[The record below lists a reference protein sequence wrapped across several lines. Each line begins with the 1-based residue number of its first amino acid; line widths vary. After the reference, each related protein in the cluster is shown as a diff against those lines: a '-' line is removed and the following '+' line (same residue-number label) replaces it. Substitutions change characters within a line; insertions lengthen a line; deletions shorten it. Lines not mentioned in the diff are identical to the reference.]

1 MDRKYKY
8 YSCPDKHELSC
19 HVWLNGQYKGRFI
32 RYKDGS
38 VLDISHSMD
47 PVTHDLEMHSFMR
60 KSLQWLTDPKVIS
73 VEELFE
79 LDNLN
84 I

>member
-1 MDRKYKY
+1 MDKKYKFY
-8 YSCPDKHELSC
+8 ASHDKQELSC
-19 HVWLNGQYKGRFI
+19 HVWLNKQYKGRFI

-60 KSLQWLTDPKVIS
+60 LSLQWLTDPQTIS
-73 VEELFE
+73 AEELFE
-79 LDNLN
+79 LDNIN

>member
-1 MDRKYKY
+1 MDKKYKY
-8 YSCPDKHELSC
+8 YASHDMQELSC

-47 PVTHDLEMHSFMR
+47 LVTHDLEMHAFMR
-60 KSLQWLTDPKVIS
+60 LSLKWLTDPQSIS

-79 LDNLN
+79 LDNIN